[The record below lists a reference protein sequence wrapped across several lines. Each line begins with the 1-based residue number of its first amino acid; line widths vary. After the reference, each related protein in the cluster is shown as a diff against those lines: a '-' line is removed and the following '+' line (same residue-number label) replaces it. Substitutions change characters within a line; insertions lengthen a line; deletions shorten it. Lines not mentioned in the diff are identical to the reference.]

1 MTRVDSACAACAASV
16 HNAQSLAVLKQAL
29 DVQKQ
34 EGQAAL
40 QLIQTSTPVPEPG
53 KGAAVDVTA

>member
-1 MTRVDSACAACAASV
+1 M
-16 HNAQSLAVLKQAL
+16 LKQAL

-40 QLIQTSTPVPEPG
+40 QLIQTSAPVQEPG
-53 KGAAVDVTA
+53 KGGAVDVTA